1 MVRFKNFECTIDVD
15 GVALPEYIDPADAG
29 DREGLVPTAIVY
41 IQSEEGKA
49 FTIKFSMVDGV
60 GILPEA
66 DALVWFPMLD
76 GNEIN
81 PPWLCSAPRGS
92 NSLNRNQYRDHHGNW
107 VEKNFI
113 FSKLDVTE
121 DDREPK
127 DNNDTSSLGEI
138 AIRIFRFKI
147 TGSTYTATSKVNGDC
162 KDVRAVTSLHEKQ
175 LKGRDIS
182 HSVG

>member
-15 GVALPEYIDPADAG
+15 GVALPEYTDPADAG

-49 FTIKFSMVDGV
+49 FSIKFSMVDGV

-66 DALVWFPMLD
+66 DALVWFPLLD
-76 GNEIN
+76 GNEIK
-81 PPWLCSAPRGS
+81 PGRICKAPWSSYSING
-92 NSLNRNQYRDHHGNW
+92 NKYRDGHGNW
-107 VEKNFI
+107 VKQHFL

-147 TGSTYTATSKVNGDC
+147 TGSTYTATSKVGGDY